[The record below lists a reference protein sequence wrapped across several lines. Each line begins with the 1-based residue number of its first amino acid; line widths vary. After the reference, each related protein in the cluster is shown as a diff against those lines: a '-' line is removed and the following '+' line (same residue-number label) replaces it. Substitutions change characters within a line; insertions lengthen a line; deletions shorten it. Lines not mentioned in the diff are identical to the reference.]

1 MGTFLLVVFILA
13 FATEALV
20 QLFTKSEFFEF
31 PRKVLSKWSWFE
43 RLLACGYCT
52 SVWVAMGLI
61 AVAPVAVLPISS
73 WTFVNVLITL
83 LVVHRLSNVIHNVVD
98 KWTDKYYD
106 LRYVNTDK
114 N

>member
-1 MGTFLLVVFILA
+1 MVSFLLVIFILA

-20 QLFTKSEFFEF
+20 QLITKSEIFEL
-31 PRKVLSKWSWFE
+31 PRRILSKWSWFE
-43 RLLACGYCT
+43 RLLSCGYCT

-61 AVAPVAVLPISS
+61 LVAPVTVLPISI
-73 WTFVNVLITL
+73 WPFVNVLITL
-83 LVVHRLSNVIHNVVD
+83 LLVHRLSNVIHNVTD

-106 LRYVNTDK
+106 LRYTNTDK